1 MLRKGWKSSF
11 KKLLEQHNHV
21 KHGKIRQTLVVGRQQ
36 PRMKRGNFLA
46 LAHVN
51 APALRMHCWPDNQSP
66 FHEPC
71 CLCRGARLATSSG
84 DGTVKIWDFSKAECV
99 LTFTDHTHAV
109 WGCSWHSCGDFL
121 ASCSMDNT
129 SKVWDVN
136 R

>member
-1 MLRKGWKSSF
+1 MSDFSQGVEGLLGRFIVVVLREIFEARRSLKLTAEREFKENSNTQENKKKSIITHP
-11 KKLLEQHNHV
+11 LL
-21 KHGKIRQTLVVGRQQ
+21 T
-36 PRMKRGNFLA
+36 KRCGFN
-46 LAHVN
+46 
-51 APALRMHCWPDNQSP
+51 
-66 FHEPC
+66 
-71 CLCRGARLATSSG
+71 RGARLATSSG

-129 SKVWDVN
+129 CKVWDVN

>member
-1 MLRKGWKSSF
+1 MVLRKIFEFRRSL
-11 KKLLEQHNHV
+11 KLTAE
-21 KHGKIRQTLVVGRQQ
+21 KEFE
-36 PRMKRGNFLA
+36 GNFNSQKKKTKSIIT
-46 LAHVN
+46 H
-51 APALRMHCWPDNQSP
+51 PALTKPCA
-66 FHEPC
+66 FH
-71 CLCRGARLATSSG
+71 RGARLATSSG

-129 SKVWDVN
+129 CKVWDVN